1 MRNQEC
7 KLFLALLFEEAKK
20 LCYRT
25 AQAHLHADHRSG
37 AACRAFCRQGVSPL
51 PVVSEVQPCLR
62 NKEDVRTLN
71 SYLDTLDRDIEK
83 AHTDLTKEG
92 AMITAKAIKNKY
104 LVSRKGHIT
113 SWRYLQTTIKKWKR
127 YLAKD
132 LSRILLKAIEHQPLN

>member
-1 MRNQEC
+1 MLFYLKKPKNYVTGQPKPIYMRITVAGLPAELSAGREC
-7 KLFLALLFEEAKK
+7 LPSRWCPKANRA
-20 LCYRT
+20 
-25 AQAHLHADHRSG
+25 SG
-37 AACRAFCRQGVSPL
+37 
-51 PVVSEVQPCLR
+51 

-92 AMITAKAIKNKY
+92 AVITAKAIKNKY

-132 LSRILLKAIEHQPLN
+132 LSRILLKAIEHQPFT